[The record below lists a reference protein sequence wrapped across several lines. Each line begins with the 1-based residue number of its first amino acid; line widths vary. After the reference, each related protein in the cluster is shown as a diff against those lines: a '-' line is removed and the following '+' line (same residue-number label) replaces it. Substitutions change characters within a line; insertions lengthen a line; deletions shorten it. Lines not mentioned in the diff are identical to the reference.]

1 MPRGKKKTE
10 QVTTVLNNEKN
21 KTETSAEIAAPVS
34 VKSEQP
40 KKTAETSTEKPKSKA
55 GRKPKAD
62 ASKATKNAA
71 ASKSETEAKA
81 TASADTDKP
90 KNKAGRK
97 PKTEKAVAAETPKAD
112 KKATGNEKK
121 TPAKRGRKPSN
132 NTSKNAV
139 SVPAPADTVS
149 ITTEKPKR
157 TYTKKA
163 KSTSTKT
170 AKTEDVII
178 QSSGNEYSMSDITE
192 MCKNDYRGGTRKQ
205 IKSIKVYIKAENNV
219 VRAYYV
225 VNDSASGHIDL

>member
-1 MPRGKKKTE
+1 MPRGRKKTE
-10 QVTTVLNNEKN
+10 TTKDILSNENN
-21 KTETSAEIAAPVS
+21 TFETAAEITAPVEVKAEQPNKE
-34 VKSEQP
+34 VKS
-40 KKTAETSTEKPKSKA
+40 EKPKSKA
-55 GRKPKAD
+55 GRKPKSSAAKSTKT
-62 ASKATKNAA
+62 ASAPKSAT
-71 ASKSETEAKA
+71 SAKA
-81 TASADTDKP
+81 AASADTEKS
-90 KNKAGRK
+90 KSKVGRK
-97 PKTEKAVAAETPKAD
+97 LKTEKVVVAEAPKTD
-112 KKATGNEKK
+112 KKAAGSEKK

-132 NTSKNAV
+132 NTSKNVV
-139 SVPAPADTVS
+139 SVPAPADTAS

-157 TYTKKA
+157 TYTKKT

-170 AKTEDVII
+170 TKTEDVII

>member
-1 MPRGKKKTE
+1 MPRGKKKNE

-62 ASKATKNAA
+62 NTKTDKAAA
-71 ASKSETEAKA
+71 ASKSKKSLAA
-81 TASADTDKP
+81 SSDTAKP
-90 KNKAGRK
+90 KSKVGRK
-97 PKTEKAVAAETPKAD
+97 PKTEKAVAAEAPKAD

-139 SVPAPADTVS
+139 SVPAPADTAS

-157 TYTKKA
+157 TYTKKT

>member
-10 QVTTVLNNEKN
+10 QTTAVLNNEKN
-21 KTETSAEIAAPVS
+21 KAETSAEIAAPVS

-81 TASADTDKP
+81 TTSADTDKS

-97 PKTEKAVAAETPKAD
+97 PKTEKAVAAEAPKAD

-121 TPAKRGRKPSN
+121 TPAKMGRKPSN
-132 NTSKNAV
+132 ANKSTAP
-139 SVPAPADTVS
+139 VPASAPTDTA
-149 ITTEKPKR
+149 EKPKR

-178 QSSGNEYSMSDITE
+178 QSSGNEYTMSDITE

-205 IKSIKVYIKAENNV
+205 IKSIKVYIKAENNI

>member
-10 QVTTVLNNEKN
+10 KATAVLSNEKN
-21 KTETSAEIAAPVS
+21 KAETSAEIAAPVS

-55 GRKPKAD
+55 GRKPK
-62 ASKATKNAA
+62 
-71 ASKSETEAKA
+71 
-81 TASADTDKP
+81 
-90 KNKAGRK
+90 
-97 PKTEKAVAAETPKAD
+97 TEKAVAAEAPKTD

-139 SVPAPADTVS
+139 SVPAPADTAS

-157 TYTKKA
+157 TYTKKS

-205 IKSIKVYIKAENNV
+205 IKSIKVYIKAENSV

>member
-1 MPRGKKKTE
+1 MPRGKKKNE

-62 ASKATKNAA
+62 NTKTDKAAA
-71 ASKSETEAKA
+71 ASKSEKSLAA
-81 TASADTDKP
+81 SSDTAKP
-90 KNKAGRK
+90 KSKVGRK
-97 PKTEKAVAAETPKAD
+97 PKTEKAVAAETPKTD

-139 SVPAPADTVS
+139 SVPAPADTAS

-157 TYTKKA
+157 TYTKKT

>member
-10 QVTTVLNNEKN
+10 QATAVLNNEKN
-21 KTETSAEIAAPVS
+21 KAETSAEISAPVS

-81 TASADTDKP
+81 TASADTDKQ

-97 PKTEKAVAAETPKAD
+97 PKTEKAVAAEGPKAD

-121 TPAKRGRKPSN
+121 TLAKRGRKPSD

-139 SVPAPADTVS
+139 SAPAPADTAS

-163 KSTSTKT
+163 KSTST
-170 AKTEDVII
+170 KTEDVII

-205 IKSIKVYIKAENNV
+205 IKSIKVYIKAENNI

>member
-10 QVTTVLNNEKN
+10 KATAVLSNEKN
-21 KTETSAEIAAPVS
+21 KAETSAEIAAPVS

-62 ASKATKNAA
+62 NTKTDKAAA
-71 ASKSETEAKA
+71 ASKSEKSSAA
-81 TASADTDKP
+81 SSDTAKP
-90 KNKAGRK
+90 KSKVGRK
-97 PKTEKAVAAETPKAD
+97 PKTEKAVVAEAPKAD
-112 KKATGNEKK
+112 KKATGNENK

-132 NTSKNAV
+132 NTSKNTV
-139 SVPAPADTVS
+139 SVPAPADTAS

-205 IKSIKVYIKAENNV
+205 IKSIKVYIKAENSV

>member
-10 QVTTVLNNEKN
+10 KATAVLSNEKN
-21 KTETSAEIAAPVS
+21 KAETSAEIAAPVS

-55 GRKPKAD
+55 DRKPKAD
-62 ASKATKNAA
+62 NTKTDKAAA
-71 ASKSETEAKA
+71 ASKSEKSSAA
-81 TASADTDKP
+81 SSDTAKP
-90 KNKAGRK
+90 KSKVGRK
-97 PKTEKAVAAETPKAD
+97 PKTEKAVAAEAPKAD

-139 SVPAPADTVS
+139 SVPAPADTAS

-205 IKSIKVYIKAENNV
+205 IKSIKVYIKAENSV